1 MSITTEV
8 IKQPNAPMADVD
20 IKMSNGKTRYNYLI
34 NFNAKKRRT
43 VSGNEYNHS
52 NKALIA
58 GGISCVSATG
68 LSTLI
73 KNDSKI
79 TKSKITLT
87 TFALTAPLIALG
99 ALADSV
105 TNKERQKTADLISKV
120 GPKHALLIDEDL
132 KVSKNGKVYKTTNN
146 GTKFSV
152 AGITGAVVLS
162 GISRLLFKKG
172 VVKNE
177 IFKRCGELYKF
188 VSDQAPDDVVGFL
201 IATFPLTITTLP
213 LMISDLLNNNEERK

>member
-1 MSITTEV
+1 MQS
-8 IKQPNAPMADVD
+8 K
-20 IKMSNGKTRYNYLI
+20 NGLKLKEIDKEFENTATYETLGYLLILNKDYDEALKYNTKAY
-34 NFNAKKRRT
+34 
-43 VSGNEYNHS
+43 EYNHS

-105 TNKERQKTADLISKV
+105 TNKERQKTADLISK
-120 GPKHALLIDEDL
+120 
-132 KVSKNGKVYKTTNN
+132 
-146 GTKFSV
+146 
-152 AGITGAVVLS
+152 
-162 GISRLLFKKG
+162 
-172 VVKNE
+172 
-177 IFKRCGELYKF
+177 
-188 VSDQAPDDVVGFL
+188 
-201 IATFPLTITTLP
+201 
-213 LMISDLLNNNEERK
+213 